1 VAQSAGEARAAFERA
16 RAGLHRG
23 DFSLLAPV
31 FTAPVGG
38 SAAVATWLEHGWFA
52 DDPVAL
58 HEALSCACFLGQ
70 TTLVEYLLARGAD
83 LLAGARTGLNGF
95 HWAAN
100 RGQLETVQ
108 ALIRHHMPLEARN
121 SYGGTV
127 LGSTIWSAIHEPRP
141 AHLAIIE
148 TLLEAGACIEPE
160 DYPSGDPAVDALL
173 RRYMSPE
180 RLEKP
185 DA

>member
-1 VAQSAGEARAAFERA
+1 VAPSTVEERAAFERA

-23 DFSLLAPV
+23 DFSLLAPE
-31 FTAPVGG
+31 FTAPTGG
-38 SAAVATWLEHGWFA
+38 PAAVTTWLEHGWFA
-52 DDPVAL
+52 DDPAAL

-70 TTLVEYLLARGAD
+70 TMLVEYLLAHGAD

-100 RGQLETVQ
+100 REQLDTVQ
-108 ALIRHHMPLEARN
+108 ALVRHRMPLEARN

-127 LGSTIWSAIHEPRP
+127 LGSTIWAAVHEPRP

-148 TLLEAGACIEPE
+148 ALLEAGARIEPE
-160 DYPSGDPAVDALL
+160 DYPSGDPAVDAVL
-173 RRYMSPE
+173 RRHASSG
-180 RLEKP
+180 RLGEP